1 MKERTADTAAAIISL
16 LVFWVPSLAAVSVGI
31 DAVAGMEYPPDM
43 FELAAC
49 LLALFVVPVLFMHQ
63 SLEGFLTIMSK
74 RKRK

>member
-16 LVFWVPSLAAVSVGI
+16 LVFWVPSLAAIWIGL
-31 DAVAGMEYPPDM
+31 DALAGMEEEPDM

-49 LLALFVVPVLFMHQ
+49 LMALFVVPVLFMHQ